1 MARRYGSRLQSH
13 GKVTFKNMLTSIFC
27 LLIGALG
34 VGFALTDL
42 ADQTDAL
49 CAASRIFRNV
59 DESES
64 SPIDGMSTRGKR
76 PTHGQSR
83 ARGEIELRHVLFRY
97 PSRPTVAVCKD
108 YNLKIDPGQVV
119 ALVGPSGG
127 GKSTI
132 MNLLLR
138 FYDVVDGEVKL
149 DGENIRQLNVRWLR
163 SQIGYVGQE
172 PVLFT
177 GSVAENIAR
186 GRSSD
191 ETVLITSMPAF
202 EQAATERGSYNI
214 LPVGLLE
221 SLSKK
226 RNKSSAGNNWKS
238 EKRSSRKSVA
248 MGSSGY
254 VSIQDEEGGGAG
266 GGLAFLEEDVVEAA
280 KASNAH
286 DFIMSFPE
294 KYETDVGQG
303 SVMVSGGQKQRIAIA
318 RALIKRPAVLL
329 LDEAT
334 SALDAASEKLVQES
348 IDKLQQTK
356 MQTTIVIA
364 HRLSTIKNADKIVVI
379 DKGDVVETGTHDEL
393 LTRNGLYAELWAK
406 QSGRISEP
414 QVPGGRR
421 GREVG
426 GLG

>member
-1 MARRYGSRLQSH
+1 MCTGVRVLLFEYKGGQVLPHAPVASRRTSIRPREWDDVPAVRFPILVGDMSQCMLYRMYSAFHGCSLIACRYGSRLQSH

-34 VGFALTDL
+34 LGFALTDL

-83 ARGEIELRHVLFRY
+83 ARGDIELKHVLFRY

-172 PVLFT
+172 PVLFL
-177 GSVAENIAR
+177 S
-186 GRSSD
+186 
-191 ETVLITSMPAF
+191 LIH
-202 EQAATERGSYNI
+202 I
-214 LPVGLLE
+214 
-221 SLSKK
+221 
-226 RNKSSAGNNWKS
+226 
-238 EKRSSRKSVA
+238 
-248 MGSSGY
+248 
-254 VSIQDEEGGGAG
+254 
-266 GGLAFLEEDVVEAA
+266 
-280 KASNAH
+280 
-286 DFIMSFPE
+286 
-294 KYETDVGQG
+294 
-303 SVMVSGGQKQRIAIA
+303 
-318 RALIKRPAVLL
+318 
-329 LDEAT
+329 
-334 SALDAASEKLVQES
+334 
-348 IDKLQQTK
+348 
-356 MQTTIVIA
+356 
-364 HRLSTIKNADKIVVI
+364 
-379 DKGDVVETGTHDEL
+379 
-393 LTRNGLYAELWAK
+393 
-406 QSGRISEP
+406 
-414 QVPGGRR
+414 
-421 GREVG
+421 
-426 GLG
+426 